1 VKFAEH
7 KDSVFCINYVPKE
20 PYNMFISG
28 DCNDKAYVWKI
39 LKEELNVESQEE
51 ADQIT
56 SKAEEEKKQGD
67 EKEVEK
73 KE

>member
-1 VKFAEH
+1 
-7 KDSVFCINYVPKE
+7 
-20 PYNMFISG
+20 MFISG